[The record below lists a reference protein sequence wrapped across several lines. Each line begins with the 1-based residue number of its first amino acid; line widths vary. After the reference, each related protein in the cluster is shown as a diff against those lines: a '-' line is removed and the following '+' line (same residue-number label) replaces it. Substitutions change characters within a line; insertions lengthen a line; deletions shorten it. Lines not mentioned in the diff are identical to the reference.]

1 MIEKLVLQ
9 LKLTVR
15 LLRDSRINILLKLI
29 PLFAVLYF
37 IFPDPFPFPIP
48 DDLGVIIIGFYL
60 FIQLCPPEIV
70 AEHMAA
76 LQQGI
81 PGTWKDPKDSGDVID
96 VGFDVL
102 DPKKENDHQPP
113 AKQ

>member
-9 LKLTVR
+9 LKLAVR

-48 DDLGVIIIGFYL
+48 DDLGVIIIGIYL

-81 PGTWKDPKDSGDVID
+81 PGTWKDPKDSSEVID
-96 VGFDVL
+96 VGFHEL
-102 DPKKENDHQPP
+102 DPKKDSDQKPP
-113 AKQ
+113 EGQ